1 MLELVGGGSIQ
12 IRDREAKVNAAATGD
27 DAKLDTVFHV
37 PTSGMTA
44 TAELAWQAVVIGA
57 GGHVTHFGPEE
68 WRLSVTRI
76 TARHQESC
84 LLSPDLQLFL
94 GRGVWQWI
102 VRKRVEASTFA
113 AGPVA
118 VMRAVHQADV
128 TAAATLGVELQDP
141 LGAGFDG
148 HLRTVAHSA
157 KTRCD
162 VGHSAQRAKA
172 AERA

>member
-76 TARHQESC
+76 TARTPENC
-84 LLSPDLQLFL
+84 LLSVYLRLFL
-94 GRGVWQWI
+94 RPGCLALDRQEESRSLHI
-102 VRKRVEASTFA
+102 CS
-113 AGPVA
+113 
-118 VMRAVHQADV
+118 RANGSDACC
-128 TAAATLGVELQDP
+128 AP
-141 LGAGFDG
+141 
-148 HLRTVAHSA
+148 
-157 KTRCD
+157 
-162 VGHSAQRAKA
+162 
-172 AERA
+172 